1 MCIYTCIY
9 TEDSGTM
16 HRKMVTAAEET
27 NGRQYGK
34 ERSFHNLN
42 VFVSLKLCTRLINLK
57 VILKQNI
64 NYKLN
69 IHDSEKLQVTSMSIH
84 SSCMLQLRVRM
95 ICLLFRKVLQ
105 VILLNRK
112 KSHCRTMY
120 LCEEK
125 KKSQNDTLFFYRY
138 TVGVYVQEVT
148 ITKMVIS
155 YPVIHTM
162 RKTGGF
168 KEKFRRSVI
177 SYFFQAE
184 YIPMSKKNKI

>member
-1 MCIYTCIY
+1 MCIYACIY

-34 ERSFHNLN
+34 ELSFHNLN
-42 VFVSLKLCTRLINLK
+42 VFVSFKLCARLINLK
-57 VILKQNI
+57 VTLKQNI

-69 IHDSEKLQVTSMSIH
+69 ICDSEKLQVTSMSIH

-112 KSHCRTMY
+112 KSHCKTMY
-120 LCEEK
+120 SCEEK
-125 KKSQNDTLFFYRY
+125 KIPKQY
-138 TVGVYVQEVT
+138 TIFLQIY
-148 ITKMVIS
+148 S
-155 YPVIHTM
+155 WCLC
-162 RKTGGF
+162 TGG
-168 KEKFRRSVI
+168 
-177 SYFFQAE
+177 Y
-184 YIPMSKKNKI
+184 NH